1 MSAILGAGLV
11 SNANHITCL
20 INEAYEL
27 EMGDTGVAFKST
39 PRLLDNNDS
48 GMCAAYA
55 EDRVVVATLAGTMV
69 GVIVWEIHSKEVH
82 FDLLTSCLSAEPKYL
97 TLTAFP

>member
-1 MSAILGAGLV
+1 MSAFLGAGLV
-11 SNANHITCL
+11 GNADAITKL

-48 GMCAAYA
+48 GMGAAYV
-55 EDRVVVATLAGTMV
+55 EDRVVVVTVDGAIV

-82 FDLLTSCLSAEPKYL
+82 FELLTYALFSGVSV
-97 TLTAFP
+97 